1 MDSVSR
7 KQVYDWLHR
16 CLIGP
21 ANANVD
27 SLNGICPLE
36 RFQSGILFPISV
48 GEFGADPADED
59 SDDDDDA
66 PDDGDKAGAE
76 AAGLSRPKRR
86 VVPPSSVGFSFFV
99 CGDRIEI
106 ELIPRAVCY
115 QCGEERNERGEWK
128 IGNLEPCTTRWRQ
141 RGTNTREASYTGRT
155 SLASRREIRVTLV
168 PVPGVLNAF
177 RHQ

>member
-128 IGNLEPCTTRWRQ
+128 SETWSRVPLGGDNEAPTLEKPVTPAVHRWRVVE
-141 RGTNTREASYTGRT
+141 RSG
-155 SLASRREIRVTLV
+155 
-168 PVPGVLNAF
+168 
-177 RHQ
+177 